1 MLCAST
7 EDEKPLTFSM
17 LQLASMSPGSHC
29 AALLQAPHHELAATS
44 EVLYSF
50 VSDNKIALW

>member
-1 MLCAST
+1 MLRAST
-7 EDEKPLTFSM
+7 EDEKALFLEM
-17 LQLASMSPGSHC
+17 LRLASMSPGSHC
-29 AALLQAPHHELAATS
+29 AALLQAPHHELATTS